1 MTLNIYN
8 NSEVVI
14 LKYDNLQSLI
24 QNSNS
29 TRKFFL
35 SLPVNVQLELHKHND
50 YIHSANQLHNL
61 VYSMENNLYNINDI
75 K

>member
-1 MTLNIYN
+1 M
-8 NSEVVI
+8 VI

-29 TRKFFL
+29 TRKYFL
-35 SLPVNVQLELHKHND
+35 SLPVNVQLELHKHNV
-50 YIHSANQLHNL
+50 YIHSAHQLHNL
-61 VYSMENNLYNINDI
+61 VYSMENNLYKINDI